1 MRKCNQMCTKRK
13 YNAVIKAI
21 PQALML
27 LTKGMLT
34 DSVII
39 PHEPSL
45 VIEGSS
51 FLDVCVENVITSY

>member
-1 MRKCNQMCTKRK
+1 MCTNRK

-34 DSVII
+34 NSVII